1 MSSYCVHACLCP
13 CHGVKTV
20 EVVVLLSIRGS
31 GKSINF
37 SIELKYDAFSRG
49 NQEKTQ
55 SGTMNSMAALR
66 IVLQ

>member
-1 MSSYCVHACLCP
+1 VA
-13 CHGVKTV
+13 
-20 EVVVLLSIRGS
+20 